1 MQEYEKIYYNFNIDK
16 EFKVYKNVG
25 SRSKDGIHN
34 YLQWRNHI
42 TKCRCNNEDYNTNF
56 YHYLIHEIRVA
67 ECYVETSQIF
77 TIPFE
82 IAMISLFA
90 TLAKDE
96 LNNVIA
102 LGLFGIIVVVLVYL
116 ICSVVNQKNKIT
128 FLKDSC
134 DILFDKYKL
143 N

>member
-1 MQEYEKIYYNFNIDK
+1 MKKIYYNFNIDK
-16 EFKVYKNVG
+16 EFKVYKNIG

-42 TKCRCNNEDYNTNF
+42 TKYRYNNEDYNTNF
-56 YHYLIHEIRVA
+56 YYYLIHEIRVA
-67 ECYVETSQIF
+67 ECYVETSQVF

-90 TLAKDE
+90 TLGKDE
-96 LNNVIA
+96 MNNFTGV
-102 LGLFGIIVVVLVYL
+102 LWLFIIMIVVLVCL
-116 ICSVVNQKNKIT
+116 ICSVVSQKNKIT

-143 N
+143 D

>member
-1 MQEYEKIYYNFNIDK
+1 MKKIYYNFNIDK
-16 EFKVYKNVG
+16 EFKVYKNIG

-42 TKCRCNNEDYNTNF
+42 TKYRCDSEDYNTNF
-56 YHYLIHEIRVA
+56 YHYLIDEIRVE
-67 ECYVETSQIF
+67 ECCVETSKDF

-96 LNNVIA
+96 LNNVIVLA
-102 LGLFGIIVVVLVYL
+102 LFGIIIVILLCL
-116 ICSVVNQKNKIT
+116 IYSVVNQKNKIT
-128 FLKDSC
+128 FLEDCC
-134 DILFDKYKL
+134 DILFDKYK
-143 N
+143 NIR